1 MSGILAADTSAGNIT
16 LPASDIIMDTFDFD
30 LASSNLDLDDLAL
43 DSIIGPPQVGP
54 LQQSVSED
62 SLAPDGQNAVE
73 SQPSSQSLGVNTVT
87 DFTRRR
93 NWAQRIVDE
102 MKDMLLVLSADGRI
116 RYVSP
121 SCRTVAEYQPE
132 QLNGKFLSHFIHK
145 NDQATFIREFNES
158 IATGHRVRFHY
169 RFKKKNDDS
178 FVILEASGHPHMVN
192 EKVTLGTGKEGNPCN
207 GFFLISRPY
216 PTKSCQL
223 LDSFLEHKI
232 ESIRLTKRID
242 DLKFEEE
249 EEEQR
254 LYQQLYQQLDD
265 NDNITTDTEIPNPE
279 STVSP
284 SERGAMLQ
292 PGTSG
297 TSGSSHDIHVSGVSD
312 SGINSAT
319 QIDNS
324 SYIDGI
330 EIMTGLRYGEGE
342 RSRGLSTG
350 ETNGSLIQ
358 DDADVALLADQLGR
372 SPVDGDKKK
381 KLKTSEEY
389 VCTDCGTLASPEWRK
404 GPSGPKTL
412 CNACG
417 RKFFYFYFYIYLSR
431 QLYIP
436 EIYIFSFLQFYST
449 ILRQTNHQLISSTVR
464 WAKKVK
470 KRQV

>member
-1 MSGILAADTSAGNIT
+1 
-16 LPASDIIMDTFDFD
+16 MDTFDFD
-30 LASSNLDLDDLAL
+30 LVSPNLDLDDLAL
-43 DSIIGPPQVGP
+43 DIIGLPQVGP

-62 SLAPDGQNAVE
+62 TLAPPDGQNAVE
-73 SQPSSQSLGVNTVT
+73 SQPSSQNPGASAVT

-93 NWAQRIVDE
+93 NWTQRIVDE

-116 RYVSP
+116 CYVSP
-121 SCRTVAEYQPE
+121 ACRTVAEYQPD

-169 RFKKKNDDS
+169 RFKKNDDS

-216 PTKSCQL
+216 PTKSCRL

-232 ESIRLTKRID
+232 ENIRLTKRIA
-242 DLKFEEE
+242 DLKLEEE
-249 EEEQR
+249 EEELS
-254 LYQQLYQQLDD
+254 LYQQLYRPLDD
-265 NDNITTDTEIPNPE
+265 NDNITTETEILNPE
-279 STVSP
+279 GPLGSTVSP
-284 SERGAMLQ
+284 STERGAML
-292 PGTSG
+292 PPG
-297 TSGSSHDIHVSGVSD
+297 TSGSSHDIHVSGLSD
-312 SGINSAT
+312 SGISPTT
-319 QIDNS
+319 QVDNS

-350 ETNGSLIQ
+350 ETNGGLIQ
-358 DDADVALLADQLGR
+358 DDADVALLAEQLGQ
-372 SPVDGDKKK
+372 SPGDGDKKK

-417 RKFFYFYFYIYLSR
+417 L
-431 QLYIP
+431 
-436 EIYIFSFLQFYST
+436 
-449 ILRQTNHQLISSTVR
+449 R

-470 KRQV
+470 KHQV